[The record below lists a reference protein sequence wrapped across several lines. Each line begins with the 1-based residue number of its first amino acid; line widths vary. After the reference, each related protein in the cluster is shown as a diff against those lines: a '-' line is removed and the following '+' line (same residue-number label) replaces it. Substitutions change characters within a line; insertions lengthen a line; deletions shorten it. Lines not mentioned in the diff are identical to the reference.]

1 MDGTIPYIGEALSLL
16 TAILWAFAVILFKK
30 SGETVH
36 PLALNLF
43 KNLLA
48 LILILPTMW
57 LFHETLA
64 HNAPPSDYAL
74 LLLSGVIGIGI
85 GDTLFFKSLNLL
97 GAGLTAIVDCLYSPS
112 IIGLSIL
119 WLGEGLTA
127 LQAVGAALV
136 VSAVLTASLERGKS
150 QISRRDLAW
159 GIIWGVLAHAA
170 MAVGIVMIKPLLER
184 SPLLWVT
191 EVRLFGG
198 VMILCIIL
206 LFYPTRRA
214 ILSSIIS
221 RRGWRYTV
229 SGSFVGTYLS
239 MILWLAGMKYTQASI
254 ASALNQTSNIFIFI
268 LAALLLREPIT
279 ARRVLGILLAFIGAA
294 LVSFG

>member
-1 MDGTIPYIGEALSLL
+1 
-16 TAILWAFAVILFKK
+16 
-30 SGETVH
+30 
-36 PLALNLF
+36 
-43 KNLLA
+43 
-48 LILILPTMW
+48 MW

-64 HNAPPSDYAL
+64 YDAPASDYAL

-97 GAGLTAIVDCLYSPS
+97 GAGLTAIVDCLYSPF

-150 QISRRDLAW
+150 QISRRDLVW

-170 MAVGIVMIKPLLER
+170 MAVGIIMIKPLLER

-191 EVRLFGG
+191 EIRLFGG
-198 VMILCIIL
+198 VVILCIIL
-206 LFYPTRRA
+206 LFYPARRA

-221 RRGWRYTV
+221 RRGWCYTV